1 MTVQQFVLDLLPWI
15 ISMMELVVIILM
27 LLILRG
33 VTRR

>member
-15 ISMMELVVIILM
+15 ISMMELVVIVLM
-27 LLILRG
+27 LLLLRD